1 MVIDWATIFGPD
13 VPVLETIVRGSV
25 MYLALLVLMRLSKRE
40 AGEIG
45 LADVLVIVV
54 LADAAQ
60 NGMAGQYN
68 SIANGLILVSTIIF
82 WDYVIDWVSYYF
94 PAIDKLVRPKT
105 ICLIKDGR
113 IQTKGL
119 RSEMITRDELM
130 EQLRLSGVDEIQ
142 KVRRAHMESNGKISV
157 VKFKD

>member
-1 MVIDWATIFGPD
+1 MINWSDIFGPD
-13 VPVLETIVRGSV
+13 MPVVETIMRGTV
-25 MYLALLVLMRLSKRE
+25 MYFALLLLIRLNKRE

-68 SIANGLILVSTIIF
+68 SILSGIILVSTIIF
-82 WDYVIDWVSYYF
+82 WDWFIDWLTYRF
-94 PAIDKLVRPKT
+94 PAVDRFLRPKT
-105 ICLIKDGR
+105 VCLVRHGR
-113 IQTKGL
+113 ILNAGL

-130 EQLRLSGVDEIQ
+130 EQLRIAGVEDVQ
-142 KVRRAHMESNGKISV
+142 NVKRAFMESNGKISV
-157 VKFKD
+157 IKFKD